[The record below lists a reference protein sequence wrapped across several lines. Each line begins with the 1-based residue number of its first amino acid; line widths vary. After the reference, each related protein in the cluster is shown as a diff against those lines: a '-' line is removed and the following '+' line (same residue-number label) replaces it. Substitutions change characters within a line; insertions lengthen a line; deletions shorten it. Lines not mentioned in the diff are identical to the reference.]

1 MAEHSAFPSGL
12 NGSAD
17 SDHGWQDAEGHPLQ
31 PATEASGH
39 RAPLFPGLDGEDE
52 ASLETWRRLC
62 LSCRRCALREGAR
75 GVVFGEGNPHA
86 AIMFVGEGPGSDE
99 DKLGRPFV
107 GAAGQ
112 LLDRILTAAGLARED
127 VYIANVV
134 KCRPPGNR
142 LPQRDEIAACLPLL
156 GRQISLV
163 DPLIIVCLGAVA
175 AQALIRPDFAIT
187 RERGC
192 WHELGKRLVMPT
204 FHPAALLR
212 DPNKKKAVWADMQ
225 QVVKLYARI
234 SGEEG

>member
-1 MAEHSAFPSGL
+1 MAEQCAPSSGH
-12 NGSAD
+12 NGSTD
-17 SDHGWQDAEGHPLQ
+17 SDH
-31 PATEASGH
+31 
-39 RAPLFPGLDGEDE
+39 E
-52 ASLETWRRLC
+52 ASLETWRQFC
-62 LSCRRCALREGAR
+62 LTCRRCALREGAR

-86 AIMFVGEGPGSDE
+86 AIMFVGEGPGGEE

-112 LLDRILTAAGLARED
+112 LLSRILTAAGLARED

-142 LPQRDEIAACLPLL
+142 QPGREEIAACLPLL
-156 GRQISLV
+156 ERQISLI

-187 RERGC
+187 KERGR
-192 WHELGKRLVMPT
+192 WHELGKRLVMPS

-212 DPNKKKAVWADMQ
+212 DPHKKKAVWEDMQ

-234 SGEEG
+234 SGASAESGEEG